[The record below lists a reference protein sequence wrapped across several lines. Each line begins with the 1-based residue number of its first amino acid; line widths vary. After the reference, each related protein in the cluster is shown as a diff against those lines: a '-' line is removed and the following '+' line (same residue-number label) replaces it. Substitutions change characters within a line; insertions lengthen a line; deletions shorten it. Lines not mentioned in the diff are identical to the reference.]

1 MKNKILFA
9 LSLCL
14 VATVSFGQDLER
26 FYNNAKY
33 GYKDPSKGWKGV
45 LKPAIK
51 AKYYQA
57 EEDGFKGCNTA
68 IVRTNPKNAA
78 CCEEVRSGVI
88 DKTGAAI
95 IPIEYKAVFRHKNSG
110 YIMMRKEA
118 DDKRGLIH
126 KDGKIIFPAEYKVM
140 TLIGNDDWL
149 ADSHP
154 TMLMFGKDNKYGL
167 MLLSTEKM
175 TPMHFE
181 RIITHDYIQ
190 SYAVKLNGK
199 WAFINNNFEEIT
211 PYKYTNMGWS
221 NDNNSFWCEI
231 DGAQKLIDAATGKEG
246 GIYTGEKPKD
256 YSGGSNNNTS
266 KPSTPSNSSSKK
278 DECTYKCKACN
289 KVVQYSCSY
298 KPGDECPVL
307 TQKAAASGGGGRKGH
322 EWSKQ

>member
-9 LSLCL
+9 LSFCL
-14 VATVSFGQDLER
+14 VATVSFGQDLVR
-26 FYNNAKY
+26 FKNHNSLY
-33 GYKDPSKGWKGV
+33 GYNDPSKGLKGQ

-51 AKYYQA
+51 AKYYEA
-57 EEDGFKGCNTA
+57 EADGFKGCNTA
-68 IVRTNPKNAA
+68 IVAINPKDAA
-78 CCEEVRSGVI
+78 CCEKVTVGVI

-95 IPIEYKAVFRHKNSG
+95 IPIEYKAAFRHKNSG

-154 TMLMFGKDNKYGL
+154 TMLMFGKDSKYGL
-167 MLLSTEKM
+167 MELSTEKM

-181 RIITHDYIQ
+181 QIMSNGYTQ

-221 NDNNSFWCEI
+221 NDNYSFWCEI
-231 DGAQKLIDAATGKEG
+231 DGSRKLIDAVTGKEG
-246 GIYTGEKPKD
+246 SIYTGEKPKE
-256 YSGGSNNNTS
+256 YSGGTNNNTS
-266 KPSTPSNSSSKK
+266 KPSTSSNSSPKK
-278 DECTYKCKACN
+278 DKCTYKCRECN
-289 KVVQYSCSY
+289 KVVEYSCTTQ
-298 KPGDECPVL
+298 PGDDCPVR
-307 TQKAAASGGGGRKGH
+307 TQKAASAGGGRKGH
-322 EWSKQ
+322 NWFKQ